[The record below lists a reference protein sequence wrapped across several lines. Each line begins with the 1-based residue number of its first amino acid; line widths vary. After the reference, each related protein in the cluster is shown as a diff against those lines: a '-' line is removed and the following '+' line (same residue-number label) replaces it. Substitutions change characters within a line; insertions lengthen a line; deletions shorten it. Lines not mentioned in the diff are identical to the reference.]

1 MPRCHRRSL
10 GIVSL
15 GLWAIGVVSCS
26 TEQARPAG
34 GQVDLGLVR
43 ARADTGVELH
53 VVLPRDTISAREH
66 GPVEVLY
73 YILNGPTKTAFDN
86 APNHYAFLV
95 RKEDGAPAQAAKP
108 GSATDAV
115 WGSQVHM
122 VLPAGAWL
130 GQVQDLGCV
139 KGAGYDEPLSGH
151 THECEVSYP
160 LSEPGTYNV
169 IVMYRDGRVLA
180 DSAVLVVR

>member
-1 MPRCHRRSL
+1 MPTCYRAVL
-10 GIVSL
+10 ALVVL
-15 GLWAIGVVSCS
+15 ALWTIGVVSCS
-26 TEQARPAG
+26 TEQARSTG
-34 GQVDLGLVR
+34 GQVALGSVR

-53 VVLPRDTISAREH
+53 VVLPRDTISAHEH
-66 GPVEVLY
+66 GPVEVIY

-86 APNHYAFLV
+86 APDHYAFLV
-95 RKEDGAPAQAAKP
+95 RNEDGAPAQAAKP

-115 WGSQVHM
+115 WGAQVHM
-122 VLPAGAWL
+122 VLPAGALL

-139 KGAGYDEPLSGH
+139 KGAGYDEPLPGH

-160 LSEPGTYNV
+160 LTEPGTYNV